1 MPLTI
6 WFRAIWQ
13 ITSQKT
19 GANAKGLQ
27 RVLGLGS
34 YVTAWTMLHKLRR
47 AMVRP
52 GRDRLKGRVEVDEI
66 FIGGQEIGR
75 EGRTSLTKSLIAVAA
90 EEDGRGIGRIR
101 LARISNA
108 KKDTCHRFVEWSI
121 EPGSTVHTDGW
132 TSYLGLEN
140 KGYFH
145 EITSLEGRPKTTATE
160 SMPRVHLVASHLKR
174 WLLGMHQGAVRAN
187 HLDYYLDEFSF
198 RFNRRTSRFR
208 GKLFY
213 RLIQQAAQ
221 VDPAPYKTIVGG
233 RPAPHI

>member
-1 MPLTI
+1 
-6 WFRAIWQ
+6 
-13 ITSQKT
+13 
-19 GANAKGLQ
+19 
-27 RVLGLGS
+27 
-34 YVTAWTMLHKLRR
+34 MLHKLRR

-75 EGRTSLTKSLIAVAA
+75 
-90 EEDGRGIGRIR
+90 
-101 LARISNA
+101 
-108 KKDTCHRFVEWSI
+108 
-121 EPGSTVHTDGW
+121 
-132 TSYLGLEN
+132 
-140 KGYFH
+140 
-145 EITSLEGRPKTTATE
+145 EGRPKTTATE